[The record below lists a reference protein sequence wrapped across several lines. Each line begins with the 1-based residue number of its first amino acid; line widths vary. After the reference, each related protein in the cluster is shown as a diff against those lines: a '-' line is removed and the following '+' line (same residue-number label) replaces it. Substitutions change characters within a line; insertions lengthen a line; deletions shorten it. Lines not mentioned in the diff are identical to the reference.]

1 MRFVI
6 LMISLSLFAGCGPM
20 LSPMAPRLDVETQQ
34 KVDQI
39 WNNLLT
45 PVDRVDRQTLLDTN
59 VSYWM
64 YTLGVDRLHMTSEK
78 YFSGGAAIMVID
90 CDRANPDSDQ
100 YTITIVD
107 HQGKTVRRERY
118 SRADVEESSK
128 MMTGID
134 NSIRSTTQPT
144 TQPSTQPATT
154 QAESEEIRKLRV
166 EIERRHT
173 AVEAAT
179 QPARLTPG

>member
-107 HQGKTVRRERY
+107 HQGKTALDAAAYFIGHGLNNVRCLRG
-118 SRADVEESSK
+118 
-128 MMTGID
+128 GID
-134 NSIRSTTQPT
+134 AWAQQVDPKMR
-144 TQPSTQPATT
+144 
-154 QAESEEIRKLRV
+154 RYRV
-166 EIERRHT
+166 N
-173 AVEAAT
+173 
-179 QPARLTPG
+179 